1 MFNLT
6 PTVRNLLLANIA
18 FYLLQVN
25 LRLSP
30 SITQLGSLYPL
41 GSPFFHFW
49 QFFTYMFLHDPSG
62 WGHILANMFGLI
74 SFGPLLEQRWGGQRF
89 LAFWLMCGVGAGLI
103 YEGVRVYEQHKL
115 EAVYADVVRSPN
127 AYDYDQYMQQSGLK
141 NVGGDDA
148 AAASA
153 LARNPNDQNLQQA
166 VIERVKEVNT
176 ALQTLPIGGMLG
188 ASGALFGLL
197 FAFGYLFP
205 NTELFLLF
213 IPFPIKAKYFVF
225 FYGLYEL
232 YAGIHRTPG
241 DSRSFCPHRRLA
253 DWIYYSQILG
263 KRPGSLLLKFSFNL

>member
-18 FYLLQVN
+18 IYLLQVN

-49 QFFTYMFLHDPSG
+49 QFFTYMFLHDPSS

-74 SFGPLLEQRWGGQRF
+74 SFGPLLEQRWGGQRL
-89 LAFWLMCGVGAGLI
+89 LAFWLMCGVGAGVL
-103 YEGVRVYEQHKL
+103 YEGVRVYEMHKL
-115 EAVYADVVRSPN
+115 EAVYTEVVRSPN

-153 LARNPNDQNLQQA
+153 LARNPNDPGLQQA
-166 VIERVKEVNT
+166 VIERVKEVNS
-176 ALQTLPIGGMLG
+176 ALQNLPIGGMLG

-232 YAGIHRTPG
+232 YAGIHQAPG
-241 DSRSFCPHRRLA
+241 DSVAHFAH
-253 DWIYYSQILG
+253 IG
-263 KRPGSLLLKFSFNL
+263 GLLVGFVILKFWESGRARFY